1 MSKMIQ
7 IRNVPD
13 DVHRRLKAHAAE
25 QGMPLSELMLR
36 EATRLSKTL
45 TIAEITERIRKLPP
59 VTVSTEQIVEAIHAE
74 REARTEQIARAVL
87 SERSDR

>member
-25 QGMPLSELMLR
+25 KGLSLSELMLR
-36 EATRLSKTL
+36 EATRLSQTL
-45 TIAEITERIRKLPP
+45 TIAEITQRIRTLPP
-59 VTVSTEQIVEAIHAE
+59 VTITTEQIVEAIHAE
-74 REARTEQIARAVL
+74 REAGTVQIVEAVF
-87 SERSDR
+87 RDRGDR